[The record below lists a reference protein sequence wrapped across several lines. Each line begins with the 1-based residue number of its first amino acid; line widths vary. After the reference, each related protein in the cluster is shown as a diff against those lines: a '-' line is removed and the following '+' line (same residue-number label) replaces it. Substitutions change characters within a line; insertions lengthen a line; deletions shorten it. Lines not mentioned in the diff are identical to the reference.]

1 MALRLSLAP
10 SGTGPM
16 DGFPTLPVSSGESTP
31 VRLDEL
37 LVDLAERSRET
48 RFRVAPNPCVGAA
61 VLSQE
66 VEIGRGFHAE
76 WGGPHAEVHALSSAG
91 SSGLARERWDTV
103 VVTLEPCSSQGKTPA
118 CVDALLEAGVRR
130 VVVGAVDPDSRHQ
143 GRGIEA
149 LREAGVEVELMQVTP
164 LNHFAPHFLRWLQ
177 PERVRRPRPWTIAK
191 WAQTRTGQ
199 LTPPADVGDGRWI
212 SGPDSLAEVHH
223 MRRRCDAIVT
233 GIGTVREDDPRL
245 TVRRPAVTDNPP
257 IRVVLDTELSL
268 SPDARLFAPPA
279 EGECA
284 GEVHVFCRP
293 GASPARHR
301 ALEKRGAKV
310 TSVRIG
316 DDGKLS
322 LRQVSR
328 ELWNLGAR
336 RVLLEAGPTLL
347 DAWFQSALV
356 DQVAGYT
363 GAVNGGRGPSLAQ
376 WLEPR
381 RLEDNMWRDVGPD
394 TVLEAFVRPT
404 K

>member
-1 MALRLSLAP
+1 
-10 SGTGPM
+10 
-16 DGFPTLPVSSGESTP
+16 
-31 VRLDEL
+31 
-37 LVDLAERSRET
+37 
-48 RFRVAPNPCVGAA
+48 
-61 VLSQE
+61 
-66 VEIGRGFHAE
+66 
-76 WGGPHAEVHALSSAG
+76 
-91 SSGLARERWDTV
+91 
-103 VVTLEPCSSQGKTPA
+103 
-118 CVDALLEAGVRR
+118 
-130 VVVGAVDPDSRHQ
+130 
-143 GRGIEA
+143 
-149 LREAGVEVELMQVTP
+149 
-164 LNHFAPHFLRWLQ
+164 
-177 PERVRRPRPWTIAK
+177 
-191 WAQTRTGQ
+191 
-199 LTPPADVGDGRWI
+199 
-212 SGPDSLAEVHH
+212 

-245 TVRRPAVTDNPP
+245 TVRRPAVTDHPP

-356 DQVAGYT
+356 DQVAVYT